1 MERMGN
7 FEAQQQLLEY
17 ALESCTDNSDR
28 RSGAVDGSSVE
39 TLFDKADLSPLF
51 PAQLTRVNASKIHF
65 HLAMAAMENGN
76 WFESK
81 KHFEELLATEEL
93 PQSTVVVAEAT
104 RDYVYVLLQCKLP
117 SLALRTCEHHLLKWE
132 ERSTGSTALLSAIM
146 VHLYKADALLC
157 LERVDE
163 CYEYLK
169 FIVEPKIQQQLHQRG
184 PASASDAISHEVA
197 ACHTQLLNNLAVV
210 TVCRSGVDA
219 AISLLQ
225 GGLQQYP
232 DCLAFKFNL
241 VLLLWRKNE
250 KASACCVWAKARGWN
265 LQSGA
270 PSQASR

>member
-1 MERMGN
+1 
-7 FEAQQQLLEY
+7 
-17 ALESCTDNSDR
+17 
-28 RSGAVDGSSVE
+28 
-39 TLFDKADLSPLF
+39 
-51 PAQLTRVNASKIHF
+51 
-65 HLAMAAMENGN
+65 
-76 WFESK
+76 
-81 KHFEELLATEEL
+81 
-93 PQSTVVVAEAT
+93 
-104 RDYVYVLLQCKLP
+104 
-117 SLALRTCEHHLLKWE
+117 
-132 ERSTGSTALLSAIM
+132 M

-270 PSQASR
+270 PSQASRVRLSTLNQNAAAFTISEHVHDDVDGEEGVSRQQLLYLDALILNHMHKTRDSKLEDRSLQYVEYLESLGTSEVPRHED